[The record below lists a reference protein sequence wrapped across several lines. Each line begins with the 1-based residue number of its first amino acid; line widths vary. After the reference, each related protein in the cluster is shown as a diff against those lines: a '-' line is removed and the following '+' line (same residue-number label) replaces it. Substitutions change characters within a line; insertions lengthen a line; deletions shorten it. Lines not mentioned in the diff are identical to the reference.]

1 MLRLDEIKQAALAVG
16 FDDCGV
22 ARADALTDEE
32 YPLREWLRRG
42 WHGDLD
48 YMERNADKR
57 MDPRLLV
64 PGAKSVICCV
74 SAYPPPDDIL
84 PASGGNPGNP
94 GNRFDKISQDLNDP
108 NESWKSNNNLHDF
121 QDFAKR
127 EKVAAYAKYRD
138 YHKDIKQ
145 MLFALRERLGIEGK
159 CCCDTVPISDKHW
172 AARAGLGWIGR
183 HTLLVTPRWGSWVNL
198 GEIVTTEEIKHNS
211 SLIIHHSVPPVAAAS
226 TPVPT
231 TPSPPTALPCSTSPA
246 APPTTPPTT
255 SASYPPTSTPTAT
268 PWAATSANS
277 PVPSTKLSL
286 EPIKTLRF
294 PCKLCLI
301 LKPICR
307 TLERYLAV
315 GAVEIVE
322 TKKRQTGTA

>member
-1 MLRLDEIKQAALAVG
+1 MLSSTEIKQAALAVG
-16 FDDCGV
+16 FDDCGI

-48 YMERNADKR
+48 YMARNADKR

-94 GNRFDKISQDLNDP
+94 GNRFDKIS
-108 NESWKSNNNLHDF
+108 

-198 GEIVTTEEIKHNS
+198 GEIVTTEECSEYSDRTNNS
-211 SLIIHHSVPPVAAAS
+211 SPKLGDEHKLQWSFADGRRGVSSFCSNCGRCVAACPNHAIAPDGPPMLNV
-226 TPVPT
+226 TRCTAYYT
-231 TPSPPTALPCSTSPA
+231 THHQRELPADIDTRGYTQGCD
-246 APPTTPPTT
+246 
-255 SASYPPTSTPTAT
+255 
-268 PWAATSANS
+268 
-277 PVPSTKLSL
+277 
-286 EPIKTLRF
+286 
-294 PCKLCLI
+294 LCQ
-301 LKPICR
+301 
-307 TLERYLAV
+307 LACPFNRRPL
-315 GAVEIVE
+315 GLD
-322 TKKRQTGTA
+322 G